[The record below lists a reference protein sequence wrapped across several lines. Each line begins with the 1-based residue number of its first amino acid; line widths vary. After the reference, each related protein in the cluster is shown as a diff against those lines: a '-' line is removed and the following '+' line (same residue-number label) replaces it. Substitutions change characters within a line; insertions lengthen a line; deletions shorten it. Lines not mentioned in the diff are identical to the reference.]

1 MNVTRSTAE
10 VAEPTA
16 GRILSL
22 PGLKFLAR
30 SVWVGLGRDDVAFY
44 AAGIAFHGLFSL
56 FAILLLLSL
65 LLGLA
70 GGDPEN
76 LRVLAHFA
84 ARLIPEGAEAMV
96 DTTLD
101 LISRPAP
108 GPLLPLA
115 MIFTL
120 WTASNVIQAVI
131 HALNRIYHVRKR
143 SSRPAWRSRL
153 IALGVVSISTALMM
167 VGFFLLVFGKD
178 LAARNPEF
186 DQLWPRFVAFM
197 VAGRQPMSVLAVF
210 LGSYLIYWLA
220 PSFGHRHRISSPGAF
235 VFTLAWILATA
246 AFNLYLREV
255 AVYDKV
261 YGPFATVVVV
271 LVWVYLSAYLCLIGG
286 EVNTAINRWKTRASG

>member
-1 MNVTRSTAE
+1 V
-10 VAEPTA
+10 
-16 GRILSL
+16 
-22 PGLKFLAR
+22 
-30 SVWVGLGRDDVAFY
+30 GRDDVAFY

-76 LRVLAHFA
+76 LRVAAHFA
-84 ARLIPEGAEAMV
+84 AGIIPDRAEEMV
-96 DTTLD
+96 DAALD
-101 LISRPAP
+101 VMSRPAP

-120 WTASNVIQAVI
+120 WTASNVVQAVI

-143 SSRPAWRSRL
+143 AERPAWRSRL
-153 IALGVVSISTALMM
+153 IALGVVSVSTALMLL
-167 VGFFLLVFGKD
+167 GFLLLVFGKD
-178 LAARNPEF
+178 LAARNPDF
-186 DQLWPRFVAFM
+186 DRLWPRFVALV

-210 LGSYLIYWLA
+210 LGSYLLYWLA

-235 VFTLAWILATA
+235 VFTLAWIVATA
-246 AFNLYLREV
+246 AFNLYLREI

-271 LVWVYLSAYLCLIGG
+271 LVWVYLSAYLCLVGG
-286 EVNTAINRWKTRASG
+286 EVNAAIDRWKSRSAG